1 MCDTVMKQSDVFLR
15 LLGCELE
22 EKDQEIERLNKLI
35 EEMKSQQEKL
45 S

>member
-15 LLGCELE
+15 LLGREPE

>member
-1 MCDTVMKQSDVFLR
+1 MCDTVMKQSDVLLR
-15 LLGCELE
+15 LLGRELE

>member
-15 LLGCELE
+15 LLGRELE